1 MNEINYEICLYIS
14 SVKLGLNVF
23 EKTNSIK
30 SIFFKEFDCKTIL
43 NKKEIN
49 FQEAENIIE
58 KSIFEIEKLT
68 GNFLNDIYLIV
79 DTPDSL
85 KFGISLL
92 KTPKFIG
99 KDLNF
104 FVFTNL
110 PLSEIN
116 LL

>member
-1 MNEINYEICLYIS
+1 MNEIKYEICLYIS

-58 KSIFEIEKLT
+58 KSQAIAPYISSVDLWSLT
-68 GNFLNDIYLIV
+68 I
-79 DTPDSL
+79 
-85 KFGISLL
+85 
-92 KTPKFIG
+92 
-99 KDLNF
+99 
-104 FVFTNL
+104 
-110 PLSEIN
+110 
-116 LL
+116 

>member
-1 MNEINYEICLYIS
+1 MNEIKYEICLYIS

-58 KSIFEIEKLT
+58 KSIFEMSIVRKITNKPKKRETFDALPK
-68 GNFLNDIYLIV
+68 DIYGAYRAHG
-79 DTPDSL
+79 P
-85 KFGISLL
+85 
-92 KTPKFIG
+92 
-99 KDLNF
+99 
-104 FVFTNL
+104 
-110 PLSEIN
+110 
-116 LL
+116 